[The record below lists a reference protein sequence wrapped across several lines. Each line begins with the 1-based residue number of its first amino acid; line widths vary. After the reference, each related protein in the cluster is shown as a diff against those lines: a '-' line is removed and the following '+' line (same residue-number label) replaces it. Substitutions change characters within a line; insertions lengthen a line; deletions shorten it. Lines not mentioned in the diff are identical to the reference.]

1 MEHYVYLMECA
12 DGTLYCGYTTDP
24 KRREQQHNAGCGAK
38 YTAAR
43 RPVRL
48 VYTEVYPTRQEA
60 MHREWEI
67 KKCSR
72 TEKLKMIKKWQEA

>member
-24 KRREQQHNAGCGAK
+24 KRREQQHNAGRGAK

-48 VYTEVYPTRQEA
+48 VYTEVYKTKQEA

-67 KKCSR
+67 KQLAR
-72 TEKLKMIKKWQEA
+72 TEKLKLMTKRQES